1 VPQLFLNT
9 GIHANHLQRILFSFC
24 FLVFSIVISAQ
35 EGSVRG
41 VVRDGLTGETLIG
54 ANIFAAEGKG
64 TVSDLDGKFILRLPF
79 GSYNFQIS
87 YVGYETIRQTVEVSA
102 KPVFLEFEMTTVV
115 INEVIVVSDVARNR
129 ETPVAFSNV
138 LPKKIEEELAGRD
151 IPMILNS
158 TPGVYATQMGG
169 GEGDARITIRG
180 FDQRNVAILIDG
192 LPVND
197 MENGWVYWS
206 NWFGLDAVT
215 RTIQVQRGLG
225 ASKLA
230 LPSVGGTV
238 NIITRGLESSRET
251 NITRETSSEGRLRTS
266 IGFTSGKLKGDW
278 GITMAGSFKRG
289 NGWVDNTYSE
299 AWFYYAKI
307 DKRLPGHIISVS
319 AMGAPQ
325 HHDQRSYMRPV
336 ATYDLGVAR
345 ELGIPVDYV
354 NDQGEY
360 PYRPVIYDM
369 GTRYNQHWGYF
380 RRDRFN
386 ENAPEQ
392 KLAERTNI
400 YHKPVFTLRD
410 FWTPSD
416 KLTVS
421 NILYLS
427 LGTGG
432 GIQPVSGMDENNLID
447 DPSNPHYGQ
456 INWQAVYDANAK
468 PVRTPFGWKYP
479 ILPEYSDS
487 KYYSTN
493 FMTNQHNDHIWF
505 GLLSTANL
513 SLKKNLDIAWG
524 IDLRSYRGIHYT
536 TITDLLGGD
545 YAIDKEDKRIDYFSN
560 PRSAMKFTGDTIS
573 YHEEGMVRWGGLF
586 FQAEYKLKKLTSFI
600 NLTSAL
606 NGYKRINYFEDSE
619 SAWKW
624 IPGFTFK
631 SGANFNLSHNMNV
644 FMNLGYLSKVRA
656 LRYFFDSF
664 TTTFLEDTDN
674 EKIRTIELG
683 YNYHSP
689 RFTANA
695 NIYYTSWINKPT
707 YPIYSFLY
715 PDPEDPN
722 YRIRVYA
729 NIPGMDALHK
739 GVEVDFIFRMIQNL
753 DLEGLVSFGDWKWDK
768 YITGLQFLDYVT
780 HEKVDKVIDFD
791 ARGIHVGDAAQFQ
804 LGGSIRY
811 EPFKGFYLNGRI
823 THFGKYYS
831 QFSPENTTDE
841 NGNVIDSWK
850 IPPYEMVDFNTG
862 YRFTFKDFEKIRLSL
877 RLSVLNVMNVKYI
890 SDATNNDTYNPL
902 FFNNFDAKSATVFF
916 GMGRRYLVSFGV
928 SF

>member
-1 VPQLFLNT
+1 LFPIGL
-9 GIHANHLQRILFSFC
+9 
-24 FLVFSIVISAQ
+24 SAQ
-35 EGSVRG
+35 QGSVQG
-41 VVRDGLTGETLIG
+41 VVKDGSTGETLIG
-54 ANIFAAEGKG
+54 ANILAVEGKG
-64 TVSDLDGKFILRLPF
+64 TVTDFDGKFMIRLPY
-79 GSYNFQIS
+79 GSYNFQVS
-87 YVGYETIRQTVEVSA
+87 YVGYETIKQTVEVSG
-102 KPVFLEFEMTTVV
+102 KPVFLEFEMASVV
-115 INEVIVVSDVARNR
+115 IDEVIVVADVARNR

-180 FDQRNVAILIDG
+180 FDQRNVAVLIDG

-238 NIITRGLESSRET
+238 NIITRGLESGQEI
-251 NITRETSSEGRLRTS
+251 NITRELSSEGRLRTS
-266 IGFTSGKLKGDW
+266 IGFTSGNLKGDW

-307 DKRLPGHIISVS
+307 DKRFSRHIISVS
-319 AMGAPQ
+319 AKGAPQ

-369 GTRYNQHWGYF
+369 GTHYNQHWGYL

-400 YHKPVFTLRD
+400 YHKPQFTLRD

-432 GIQPVSGMDENNLID
+432 GIQPASSMDENDLID
-447 DPSNPHYGQ
+447 DPGNPHYGL
-456 INWQAVYDANAK
+456 IDWQAVYDANAK

-487 KYYSTN
+487 LYYSTN
-493 FMTNQHNDHIWF
+493 FMTNQHNDHIWY
-505 GLLSTANL
+505 GLLSTANF
-513 SLKKNLDIAWG
+513 SLKNNLDIAWG

-545 YAIDKEDKRIDYFSN
+545 YAIDKEDTRTDYFLN
-560 PRSAMKFTGDTIS
+560 PRSAMKYAGDTIS
-573 YHEEGMVRWGGLF
+573 YHEEGLVRWGGLF
-586 FQAEYKLKKLTSFI
+586 FQAEYKLNKLTAFI

-606 NGYKRINYFEDSE
+606 NGYKRINYFEDSK

-624 IPGFTFK
+624 TPGFTFK
-631 SGANFNLSHNMNV
+631 SGANFNLSQHMNV
-644 FMNLGYLSKVRA
+644 FLNLGYLSKVRA
-656 LRYFFDSF
+656 FRYFFEGF
-664 TTTFLEDTDN
+664 TTTFTEDTDN
-674 EKIRTIELG
+674 EKVQAIELG
-683 YNYHSP
+683 YNFHSP

-695 NIYYTSWINKPT
+695 NIYYTKWINKPT
-707 YPIYSFLY
+707 YPIYSFFY
-715 PDPEDPN
+715 PDPEDPD

-739 GVEVDFIFRMIQNL
+739 GVEIDFIYKIMQDL
-753 DLEGLVSFGDWKWDK
+753 DIEGIFSIGDWKWDK
-768 YITGLQFLDYVT
+768 YIKGLQFLDYET
-780 HEKVDKVIDFD
+780 NEKVDKVIDFD

-811 EPFKGFYLNGRI
+811 EPFKRFYLNGRI

-831 QFSPENTTDE
+831 EFSPENTTDE

-862 YRFTFKDFEKIRLSL
+862 YRFSFHDFEEVRFNL
-877 RLSVLNVMNVKYI
+877 RLSVLNVLNVKYI

-902 FFNNFDAKSATVFF
+902 PFNDFDAKSATVFF
-916 GMGRRYLVSFGV
+916 GMGRRYMVSFGV

>member
-1 VPQLFLNT
+1 MVIFLNNNS
-9 GIHANHLQRILFSFC
+9 IINNLHRIIC
-24 FLVFSIVISAQ
+24 SIYLLLSSIAISAQ
-35 EGSVRG
+35 QGSVQG
-41 VVRDGLTGETLIG
+41 VVKDGSTGETLIG
-54 ANIFAAEGKG
+54 ANILATEGKG
-64 TVSDLDGKFILRLPF
+64 TVTDFEGKFMIRLPY
-79 GSYNFQIS
+79 GSYNFQVS
-87 YVGYETIRQTVEVSA
+87 YVGYETIKQTVEVSG
-102 KPVFLEFEMTTVV
+102 KTVFLEFEMASVV
-115 INEVIVVSDVARNR
+115 IDEVIVVADVARSR

-180 FDQRNVAILIDG
+180 FDQRNVAVLIDG

-238 NIITRGLESSRET
+238 NIITRGLESGQEI
-251 NITRETSSEGRLRTS
+251 NITRESTSEGRLRTS
-266 IGFTSGKLKGDW
+266 IGFTSGNLKGDW
-278 GITMAGSFKRG
+278 GITLAGSFKRG

-307 DKRLPGHIISVS
+307 DKRFSKHIISVS
-319 AMGAPQ
+319 AIGAPQ

-345 ELGIPVDYV
+345 ELGIPVDYI
-354 NDQGEY
+354 NDQDEY

-369 GTRYNQHWGYF
+369 GTHYNQHWGYF

-400 YHKPVFTLRD
+400 YHKPQFTLRD
-410 FWTPSD
+410 FWIPSD

-432 GIQPVSGMDENNLID
+432 GIQPASSMDENDLID
-447 DPSNPHYGQ
+447 DPGNPHYGL
-456 INWQAVYDANAK
+456 IDWQSVYDANAK

-487 KYYSTN
+487 LYYSTN
-493 FMTNQHNDHIWF
+493 FMTNQHNDHIWY

-524 IDLRSYRGIHYT
+524 IDLRSYKGIHYT

-545 YAIDKEDKRIDYFSN
+545 YAIDKEDTRIDYFTN
-560 PRSAMKFTGDTIS
+560 PRSAMKYPGDTIS
-573 YHEEGMVRWGGLF
+573 YHEEGLVRWGGLF
-586 FQAEYKLKKLTSFI
+586 FQAEYKLNKLTAFI

-619 SAWKW
+619 SVWKW
-624 IPGFTFK
+624 TPGFTFK
-631 SGANFNLSHNMNV
+631 SGANFNLSQHMNV
-644 FMNLGYLSKVRA
+644 FLNLGYLSKVRA
-656 LRYFFDSF
+656 FRYFFEGF
-664 TTTFLEDTDN
+664 TTTFTEDTDN
-674 EKIRTIELG
+674 EKVQALELG

-689 RFTANA
+689 RFTANV
-695 NIYYTSWINKPT
+695 NIYYTKWINKPT
-707 YPIYSFLY
+707 YPIYSFFY
-715 PDPEDPN
+715 PDPEDPD

-739 GVEVDFIFRMIQNL
+739 GVEIDFIYKIMQDL
-753 DLEGLVSFGDWKWDK
+753 DLEGIFSIGDWKWDK
-768 YITGLQFLDYVT
+768 YIKGLQFLDSET
-780 HEKVDKVIDFD
+780 NDKVDKVIDFD

-811 EPFKGFYLNGRI
+811 EPFKGFYLNSRI

-831 QFSPENTTDE
+831 EFSPENTTDE

-850 IPPYEMVDFNTG
+850 IPPYEMVDFNAG
-862 YRFTFKDFEKIRLSL
+862 YRFSFQDFEKIRFSL
-877 RLSVLNVMNVKYI
+877 RLSVLNVLNVKYI

-902 FFNNFDAKSATVFF
+902 PFYDFDAKSATVFF
-916 GMGRRYLVSFGV
+916 GMGRRYTVSFGV

>member
-1 VPQLFLNT
+1 MAVYLNN
-9 GIHANHLQRILFSFC
+9 IIINHLHRIICSACFLLFS
-24 FLVFSIVISAQ
+24 LIISAQ
-35 EGSVRG
+35 QGSVQG
-41 VVRDGLTGETLIG
+41 VVKDGATGETLIG
-54 ANIFAAEGKG
+54 ANILADEGKG
-64 TVSDLDGKFILRLPF
+64 TVTDFEGKFLIRIPY
-79 GSYNFQIS
+79 GSYNFQVS
-87 YVGYETIRQTVEVSA
+87 YVGYETVTQKIEVTE
-102 KPVFLEFEMTTVV
+102 KPVYLEFELSS
-115 INEVIVVSDVARNR
+115 IIIDEVIIVADVARGR

-158 TPGVYATQMGG
+158 IPGVYATQMGG
-169 GEGDARITIRG
+169 GDGDARITIRG
-180 FDQRNVAILIDG
+180 FDQRNVAVMIDG

-230 LPSVGGTV
+230 LPSVGGTM
-238 NIITRGLESSRET
+238 NIITRGLEYGQET
-251 NITRETSSEGRLRTS
+251 NINRELSSEGKVRTS
-266 IGFTSGKLKGDW
+266 ISFTSGNLKNDW
-278 GITMAGSFKRG
+278 GITLAGSFKRG
-289 NGWVDNTYSE
+289 NGWVDNTCSE

-307 DKRLPGHIISVS
+307 DKRFTRHIISVS
-319 AMGAPQ
+319 AIGAPQ

-354 NDQGEY
+354 NDQDEY
-360 PYRPVIYDM
+360 PYRPVIYNM
-369 GTRYNQHWGYF
+369 GTHYNQHWGYL

-386 ENAPEQ
+386 ENATEE

-400 YHKPVFTLRD
+400 YHKPQFTIRD
-410 FWTPSD
+410 FWTLSD
-416 KLTVS
+416 KLSVS

-432 GIQPVSGMDENNLID
+432 GIRPASSMGENDLID
-447 DPSNPHYGQ
+447 DPGSPHYGL
-456 INWQAVYDANAK
+456 IDWQSVYDANSK
-468 PVRTPFGWKYP
+468 PIRTPFGLKYP

-487 KYYSTN
+487 LYYSTN
-493 FMTNQHNDHIWF
+493 FMTNQHNDHIWY

-513 SLKKNLDIAWG
+513 NLRNNFEIAWG
-524 IDLRSYRGIHYT
+524 IDLRSYKGIHYT

-545 YAIDKEDKRIDYFSN
+545 YAIDKEDIRSDYYAN
-560 PRSAMKFTGDTIS
+560 PKSAMKFTGDTIS
-573 YHEEGMVRWGGLF
+573 YHEEGLVRWGGLF
-586 FQAEYKLKKLTSFI
+586 FQAEYKYDKLTTFI

-606 NGYKRINYFEDSE
+606 NGYKRINWFLDSE
-619 SAWKW
+619 SEWKW
-624 IPGFTFK
+624 TPGFTFK
-631 SGANFNLSHNMNV
+631 TGANYNITPHMNV
-644 FMNLGYLSKVRA
+644 FLNIGYLSKVRA
-656 LRYFFDSF
+656 FRYFFEGF
-664 TTTFLEDTDN
+664 TTTFVTDTEN
-674 EKIRTIELG
+674 EKVQAVEAG

-695 NIYYTSWINKPT
+695 NFYYTKWINKPT
-707 YPIYSFLY
+707 YPIYSYYY
-715 PDPEDPN
+715 PDPGDPD

-739 GVEVDFIFRMIQNL
+739 GAEFDFIFRIIRNL
-753 DLEGLVSFGDWKWDK
+753 DLEGLVSLGDWKWDK
-768 YITGLQFLDYVT
+768 YITGLQFLDSET
-780 HEKVDKVIDFD
+780 NEKVDKVIDFD

-811 EPFKGFYLNGRI
+811 EPFKGFYLTGRI

-841 NGNVIDSWK
+841 NGNVVDSWK
-850 IPPYEMVDFNTG
+850 ISPYEMVDFNSG
-862 YRFTFKDFEKIRLSL
+862 YRFSLPDFEKVRFSL
-877 RLSVLNVMNVKYI
+877 RLSVLNVLNVKYI
-890 SDATNNDTYNPL
+890 ADATNNDTYNPL
-902 FFNNFDAKSATVFF
+902 PFYDFDAKSATVFF
-916 GMGRRYLVSFGV
+916 GMGRRYTVSFGI

>member
-1 VPQLFLNT
+1 VSELFINNEILTNYP
-9 GIHANHLQRILFSFC
+9 HRIILSVCLLLFST
-24 FLVFSIVISAQ
+24 VTSAQ
-35 EGSVRG
+35 QGSVRG
-41 VVRDGLTGETLIG
+41 VVKDGSTGETLIG
-54 ANIFAAEGKG
+54 ANILVAEGKG
-64 TVSDLDGKFILRLPF
+64 TVTDFEGKFMIRLAY
-79 GSYNFQIS
+79 GSYNFQVS
-87 YVGYETIRQTVEVSA
+87 YVGYETIRQTVEVSS
-102 KPVFLEFEMTTVV
+102 KPVFLEFEMTSV
-115 INEVIVVSDVARNR
+115 IIDEVIVNADVARNR

-180 FDQRNVAILIDG
+180 FDQRNVAVLIDG

-238 NIITRGLESSRET
+238 NIITRGMESGQEI
-251 NITRETSSEGRLRTS
+251 NITRESGSEGRLRTS
-266 IGFTSGKLKGDW
+266 IGFTSGKLKGNW
-278 GITMAGSFKRG
+278 GITLAGSFKRG

-307 DKRLPGHIISVS
+307 DKRFSKHLISVS

-325 HHDQRSYMRPV
+325 YHDQRTYMRPV

-354 NDQGEY
+354 NDQNEY

-369 GTRYNQHWGYF
+369 GTHYNQHWGYF

-386 ENAPEQ
+386 ENAPEE

-400 YHKPVFTLRD
+400 YHKPQFTLRD

-416 KLTVS
+416 KFSVS

-432 GIQPVSGMDENNLID
+432 GTRPASSMDEGNLID
-447 DPSNPHYGQ
+447 DPGNPHYGL
-456 INWQAVYDANAK
+456 IDWQAVYDANAK
-468 PVRTPFGWKYP
+468 PIRTPFGWKYP

-487 KYYSTN
+487 LYYSTN
-493 FMTNQHNDHIWF
+493 FMTNQHNDHIWY
-505 GLLSTANL
+505 GLLSSANL
-513 SLKKNLDIAWG
+513 RLKNNLEIAWG

-545 YAIDKEDKRIDYFSN
+545 YAIDKEDTRIDYFTN
-560 PRSAMKFTGDTIS
+560 PRSAMKYTGDTIS
-573 YHEEGMVRWGGLF
+573 YYEEGLVRWGGLF
-586 FQAEYKLKKLTSFI
+586 FQAEYKLNKLIAFI
-600 NLTSAL
+600 NLTTAL
-606 NGYKRINYFEDSE
+606 NGYKRINYFIDSE
-619 SAWKW
+619 SEWKW
-624 IPGFTFK
+624 TPGFTFK
-631 SGANFNLSHNMNV
+631 SGANYNMSQHMNV
-644 FMNLGYLSKVRA
+644 FLNLGYLSKVRA
-656 LRYFFDSF
+656 FRYFFEGF
-664 TTTFLEDTDN
+664 TTTFTEDTDN
-674 EKIRTIELG
+674 EKVQAIELG

-695 NIYYTSWINKPT
+695 NIYYTKWINRPT
-707 YPIYSFLY
+707 YPIYSFFY
-715 PDPEDPN
+715 PDPGDPD

-739 GVEVDFIFRMIQNL
+739 GIEIDFIYRIMQVL
-753 DLEGLVSFGDWKWDK
+753 DLEGLLSIGDWKWDK
-768 YITGLQFLDYVT
+768 YITGLQFLDSET
-780 HEKVDKVIDFD
+780 NEKVDKVIDFD

-841 NGNVIDSWK
+841 NGNVTDSWK

-862 YRFTFKDFEKIRLSL
+862 YRFSFQDFNKVRLSI
-877 RLSVLNVMNVKYI
+877 RLSVLNVLNTKYI

-902 FFNNFDAKSATVFF
+902 PFYDFDAKSATVFF
-916 GMGRRYLVSFGV
+916 GMGRRYTVSFGM